1 MVYSI
6 TINLVPN
13 HLDKR
18 AHKYLGMVR
27 QASRKYGVDES
38 LILAIMQTESSFNP
52 YAVSHADA
60 MGLMQVVQH
69 SAGRDVFR
77 SQGKSGLPSR
87 SYLFDPANNI
97 DTGTAYLAMLNNV
110 YLAGID
116 NPTSRRYAVIT
127 AYNGGAGSV
136 LRVFSSDKGAGGQ
149 YYQQHGPRG
158 RLPDPD
164 HPPSVGGITPLSV

>member
-1 MVYSI
+1 MAVVDNTGASIRWEWRAARFADYLLQTRLKSRNNGLRVVYSI
-6 TINLVPN
+6 TINTVPN

-77 SQGKSGLPSR
+77 SRGKSGLPSR

-97 DTGTAYLAMLNNV
+97 DTGTAYGDAEQCL
-110 YLAGID
+110 
-116 NPTSRRYAVIT
+116 PRRH
-127 AYNGGAGSV
+127 
-136 LRVFSSDKGAGGQ
+136 R
-149 YYQQHGPRG
+149 
-158 RLPDPD
+158 
-164 HPPSVGGITPLSV
+164 

>member
-1 MVYSI
+1 M
-6 TINLVPN
+6 PN

-77 SQGKSGLPSR
+77 SGKSGLPSR

-97 DTGTAYLAMLNNV
+97 DTGTAY
-110 YLAGID
+110 
-116 NPTSRRYAVIT
+116 RRC
-127 AYNGGAGSV
+127 
-136 LRVFSSDKGAGGQ
+136 
-149 YYQQHGPRG
+149 
-158 RLPDPD
+158 
-164 HPPSVGGITPLSV
+164 

>member
-1 MVYSI
+1 
-6 TINLVPN
+6 
-13 HLDKR
+13 
-18 AHKYLGMVR
+18 MVR

-77 SQGKSGLPSR
+77 SR
-87 SYLFDPANNI
+87 VNPACQAAAI
-97 DTGTAYLAMLNNV
+97 CLTRRIISTPVPPTAMLNNV

-136 LRVFSSDKGAGGQ
+136 LRVFSSDKVQAANIINSMAPGC
-149 YYQQHGPRG
+149 
-158 RLPDPD
+158 LPDAD
-164 HPPSVGGITPLSV
+164 HPPSVGGIAPLSVQS

>member
-1 MVYSI
+1 MARWWITPGRRFAGSGARAARFADYLLQTRLKSRNNGLRVVYSI

-77 SQGKSGLPSR
+77 SR
-87 SYLFDPANNI
+87 VNPACQAAAI
-97 DTGTAYLAMLNNV
+97 CLTRRITSTPV
-110 YLAGID
+110 P
-116 NPTSRRYAVIT
+116 PTWRC
-127 AYNGGAGSV
+127 
-136 LRVFSSDKGAGGQ
+136 
-149 YYQQHGPRG
+149 
-158 RLPDPD
+158 
-164 HPPSVGGITPLSV
+164 